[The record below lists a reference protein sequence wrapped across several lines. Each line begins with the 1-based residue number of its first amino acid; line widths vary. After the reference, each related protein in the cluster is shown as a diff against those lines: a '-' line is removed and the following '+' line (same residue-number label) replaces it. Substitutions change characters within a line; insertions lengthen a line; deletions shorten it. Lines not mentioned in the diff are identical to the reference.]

1 MSLPYLAPPDLDLG
15 LPIHVFGVIACI
27 GISVGAAVM
36 RRYTRRVGESD
47 DDARAMIARVA
58 IAGMFGAHVF
68 DVLFYRPGEALAHPW
83 VLLAFWTSIS
93 SYGGFIGG
101 AIAFVWVV
109 RRRRLRVRRWA
120 DITMVGLLVAF
131 TIGRA
136 GCTTVHDHLGAE
148 TSSAIGV
155 DVPRSVLVQHGLAG
169 ELSSHDE
176 VVRVHDLGME
186 ELLYLLPVNA
196 LVLWL
201 AFRRR
206 LPAGVL
212 AALAAALYAP
222 VRFGLE
228 RWRLTASDP
237 PYLGLTFAQWCS
249 IAVFA
254 VAVIAGTRALRARDG

>member
-1 MSLPYLAPPDLDLG
+1 L
-15 LPIHVFGVIACI
+15 
-27 GISVGAAVM
+27 
-36 RRYTRRVGESD
+36 
-47 DDARAMIARVA
+47 RA
-58 IAGMFGAHVF
+58 
-68 DVLFYRPGEALAHPW
+68 
-83 VLLAFWTSIS
+83 
-93 SYGGFIGG
+93 
-101 AIAFVWVV
+101 
-109 RRRRLRVRRWA
+109 RRWA
-120 DITMVGLLVAF
+120 DVTMVGLLVAF

-136 GCTTVHDHLGAE
+136 GCATVHDHLGAE
-148 TSSAIGV
+148 TSSAIGI
-155 DVPRSVLVQHGLAG
+155 DVPRSVLVAHGLGG
-169 ELSSHDE
+169 ELSSHAE

-212 AALAAALYAP
+212 AAATAALYAP

-249 IAVFA
+249 IAVFV
-254 VAVIAGTRALRARDG
+254 VAVVAGARALRDARREAA